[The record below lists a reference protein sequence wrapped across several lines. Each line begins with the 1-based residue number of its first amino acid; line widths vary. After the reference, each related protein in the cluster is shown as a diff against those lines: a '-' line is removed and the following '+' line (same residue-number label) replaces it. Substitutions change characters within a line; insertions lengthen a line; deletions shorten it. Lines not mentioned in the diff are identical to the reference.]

1 MDSPKLVRT
10 DVAEFVRSEFEGNNS
25 GYVPIGDRILVKV
38 DEASG
43 TTSGGVHLPDDTT
56 YKLTMAAETGVIVA
70 MGDAAF
76 YWTFDRSRPWYGRK
90 PRVGDHVYLERY
102 AGRVVKGKD
111 GVMYRVMDDRCLA
124 AVDSEDYER
133 G

>member
-111 GVMYRVMDDRCLA
+111 GVMYRVMDDR
-124 AVDSEDYER
+124 
-133 G
+133 